1 MIVYRSSF
9 KKMSFNFEKLQTWNE
24 ARELVREIYKITA
37 NFPKEELF
45 GLTNQLR
52 RAAVSILLNLAEGAN
67 RSSRKEKV
75 RFYEMSHTSID
86 EVVAG
91 LYVAL
96 DLDYLSKSDFDRLY
110 ELLSRQA
117 AKTVALKNS
126 LR

>member
-1 MIVYRSSF
+1 
-9 KKMSFNFEKLQTWNE
+9 MSYFNFEKLQIWND
-24 ARELVREIYKITA
+24 ARLLVKEVYKLTA
-37 NFPKEELF
+37 KFPKEEVF

-67 RSSRKEKV
+67 RSSKKEKI

-91 LYVAL
+91 FYVAL
-96 DLDYLSKSDFDRLY
+96 DLGYIGQSEFDRIYEVLSK
-110 ELLSRQA
+110 QA

-126 LR
+126 IRSR